1 MRRLESSGVKIDTI
15 YDIYQVSFVKSG
27 LTSHADE
34 DESCIRTTREQNVTI
49 NRVNNANISTF
60 EDTVFTK
67 DSEHNLSFILSET
80 GKNSPSDWDECELNF
95 CGKHRLPFI
104 YSVKRKMSNKETLAL
119 IKSSVNTCSRVPQ
132 ACRRNAVFV
141 VNTEYVKD

>member
-80 GKNSPSDWDECELNF
+80 GKNSPSDWNECELNF
-95 CGKHRLPFI
+95 GKKHRLPFI
-104 YSVKRKMSNKETLAL
+104 DSIKRKTSNTEMFAL
-119 IKSSVNTCSRVPQ
+119 IKSQMLVLVP
-132 ACRRNAVFV
+132 
-141 VNTEYVKD
+141 EYLKLAEKMLFLQ